1 MAMIRPIRKFF
12 CKDNE
17 SPGEMAGCHYY
28 GRKNSHIFVDSLSGR
43 ADESRLQTLNRL
55 LYG

>member
-1 MAMIRPIRKFF
+1 MIRPIRQFF

-17 SPGEMAGCHYY
+17 SPGELAGCHYY

-43 ADESRLQTLNRL
+43 ADGSRLQTLNRFIVWMN
-55 LYG
+55 